1 MIDRIVIIGMPCS
14 GKSSIGRSAAQTLGY
29 RFLDMDEIIEKKAG
43 MSVNDFFNK
52 YGEAV
57 FRKMETALCQKLA
70 TMHKVLISTGGG
82 VVMRQNNM
90 EILAK
95 DSYVIFLHRN
105 FIKLAST
112 PKRITDKR
120 PVLKEKSTD
129 DLLEMYEQRLP
140 LYKKYSNIE
149 IPNDKNKMDAYELIV
164 RAVNKEN
171 AKDDTQNENIDN

>member
-14 GKSSIGRSAAQTLGY
+14 GKSSIGRSVAQNLGY

-43 MSVNDFFNK
+43 MTVNEFFKK
-52 YGEAV
+52 YGETV

-70 TMHKVLISTGGG
+70 TMHNVLISTGGG
-82 VVMRQNNM
+82 VVLRPNNM

-95 DSYVIFLHRN
+95 DSYVVFLHRN

-129 DLLEMYEQRLP
+129 DLLEMYELRLP
-140 LYKKYSNIE
+140 LYRKYCTVE
-149 IPNDKNKMDAYELIV
+149 IPNDRNKIDAFELII

-171 AKDDTQNENIDN
+171 AKDEVQNENIDN